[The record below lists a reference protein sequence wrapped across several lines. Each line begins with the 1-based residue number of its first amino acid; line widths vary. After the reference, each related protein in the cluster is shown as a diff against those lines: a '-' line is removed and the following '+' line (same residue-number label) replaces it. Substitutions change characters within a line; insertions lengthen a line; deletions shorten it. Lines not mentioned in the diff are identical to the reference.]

1 MIIRSSDEELPD
13 RPKVVVISDSPVK
26 SPEKKL
32 PQSDLNKTR
41 YGTTKHFVILQ
52 YCPLI
57 WFGFYLEHYSLFV
70 FSFFSFFVR
79 DQL

>member
-13 RPKVVVISDSPVK
+13 RPEVVVISDSPAK

-32 PQSDLNKTR
+32 PKSDLNKTR
-41 YGTTKHFVILQ
+41 YGTTKQFVILQ

-57 WFGFYLEHYSLFV
+57 WFGFS
-70 FSFFSFFVR
+70 
-79 DQL
+79 